1 MMLNLC
7 IRGAFAIFVL
17 KVEVCSNLITVAY
30 YLKFKNVNS
39 TSSVK
44 HMGFFYLKFT
54 LSSIQTCTL
63 ETNLRITDCSLH
75 N

>member
-17 KVEVCSNLITVAY
+17 KVEVCSNLITVAN

-44 HMGFFYLKFT
+44 HMGFFLFEVYFIIH
-54 LSSIQTCTL
+54 SNL